1 MTLILGWKNKKQP
14 SCPIELDLEAGD
26 LVSVIFI
33 SNKSIIMKIKEWYH
47 VSLTSN
53 ISAKT
58 WSNCT
63 CRGCFEIV
71 RTCRFQNWPWF
82 WKSSKICGSNRA
94 KQNTTDFSAR
104 LYILDRFASDYV
116 MSSFSVMQ
124 CSVIFVVNLIIT
136 WQTLVQGVQIYM
148 IYFSKQLYIQDR
160 SGRIVQF

>member
-1 MTLILGWKNKKQP
+1 
-14 SCPIELDLEAGD
+14 
-26 LVSVIFI
+26 
-33 SNKSIIMKIKEWYH
+33 MKIIEWYH

-94 KQNTTDFSAR
+94 KQNITDFSPR
-104 LYILDRFASDYV
+104 LYYCTFLSLK
-116 MSSFSVMQ
+116 SSQ
-124 CSVIFVVNLIIT
+124 NKLQIKVNLKFSFN
-136 WQTLVQGVQIYM
+136 IYM
-148 IYFSKQLYIQDR
+148 ITSWCWLESYKSNIIFITDYPSGGQITSHQMHVSKIINFSKSWNIK
-160 SGRIVQF
+160 